1 MDKVFEKNSNFH
13 VKTMKHYRNFLFTTL
28 FKRKSLWLIYD
39 LVKTLEINASTLFK
53 LAFAS
58 NDILPCLFFFFL
70 ITDLYPEVIGQ
81 ICDPIIEI
89 AIPIVIPSKEAKAE
103 IEINPQLWTNNLRQD
118 LLFMWNIALWDNI
131 LKHLIYSFLHVLK
144 IWLIWHLDFL

>member
-1 MDKVFEKNSNFH
+1 M
-13 VKTMKHYRNFLFTTL
+13 
-28 FKRKSLWLIYD
+28 
-39 LVKTLEINASTLFK
+39 LFK

-81 ICDPIIEI
+81 ICDSIIEI

-103 IEINPQLWTNNLRQD
+103 IEINPQSW
-118 LLFMWNIALWDNI
+118 
-131 LKHLIYSFLHVLK
+131 K
-144 IWLIWHLDFL
+144 